1 MREKL
6 KTLPLVQL
14 REMAKAQGLKGISTL
29 KKAEIIDRLCEL
41 EKPAEGGQKEE
52 TPQASVSEHPA
63 GSAEPAE
70 RTEMHVQP
78 RRTDAGQNTSAQT
91 YSQPR
96 RSANGERAA
105 GGQNSSYERRSEGG
119 YRRNEYGSYTR
130 RENTNTRYQDNRR
143 REYTQR
149 DPAARNALEVL
160 LLYQGVH
167 ALIWHRVA
175 HWFYEHHMFFIARL
189 ISQVARFFTLIEIH
203 PGAQLGHGILI
214 DHGCGVVIG
223 ETAVVGD
230 NCTIYQGVTLGGVGT
245 QKGKRH
251 PTLGNNVTVGSGAK
265 ILGSFEVGD
274 NCSVAANAVLLRPLE
289 ENTTAVG
296 IPARPVKKDGV
307 ALPKKQKMIIGE
319 DDQRILEQ
327 IDALR
332 KELQELREESANLR
346 KELEA
351 VRAGQEKA

>member
-149 DPAARNALEVL
+149 EGYQRNSYVPRNNYNEAMSARTEYSQPEHTAPAPQMAEAASEYSQPERTAPVQQMESTRTEVENAR
-160 LLYQGVH
+160 
-167 ALIWHRVA
+167 
-175 HWFYEHHMFFIARL
+175 M
-189 ISQVARFFTLIEIH
+189 
-203 PGAQLGHGILI
+203 
-214 DHGCGVVIG
+214 
-223 ETAVVGD
+223 
-230 NCTIYQGVTLGGVGT
+230 
-245 QKGKRH
+245 
-251 PTLGNNVTVGSGAK
+251 
-265 ILGSFEVGD
+265 
-274 NCSVAANAVLLRPLE
+274 
-289 ENTTAVG
+289 
-296 IPARPVKKDGV
+296 
-307 ALPKKQKMIIGE
+307 E
-319 DDQRILEQ
+319 DLKNEF
-327 IDALR
+327 
-332 KELQELREESANLR
+332 QELDSGIEGSVVLI
-346 KELEA
+346 
-351 VRAGQEKA
+351 